1 VRVFRSGQ
9 KPTAPTGQWTNAEIL
24 QAAWELDEQ
33 RYGIPNPMR
42 KQAMD
47 LLIPELNFDTAEQQ
61 KD

>member
-1 VRVFRSGQ
+1 MRVFRSGQ
-9 KPTAPTGQWTNAEIL
+9 KPTAPTGQWSDAEVL
-24 QAAWELDEQ
+24 QAVWEMNEQ

-47 LLIPELNFDTAEQQ
+47 LKIPELNFDTAELQ